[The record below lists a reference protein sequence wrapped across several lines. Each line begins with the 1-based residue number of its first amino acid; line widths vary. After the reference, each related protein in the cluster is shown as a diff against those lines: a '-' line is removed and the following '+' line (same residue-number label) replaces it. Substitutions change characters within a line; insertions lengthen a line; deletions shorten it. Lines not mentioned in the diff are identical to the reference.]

1 MIYTP
6 SVERRDIVESMRK
19 RHAYGATDNIVL
31 DVRARDRQ
39 GREWMM
45 GDAIQ
50 AAAPPAIHVKVMGTA
65 PIESVEII
73 KDGKFVY
80 RTEPNAANAEF
91 DFSDAG
97 GIAASGE
104 SWYYVRV
111 MQKDRQMAW
120 SSPIWVKR

>member
-6 SVERRDIVESMRK
+6 STGRSDMVESMRK

-31 DVRARDRQ
+31 EFRARDRQ

-45 GDAIQ
+45 GDAFDGTGVVF
-50 AAAPPAIHVKVMGTA
+50 HVKVMGTG
-65 PIESVEII
+65 PLESIEVI

-80 RTEPNAANAEF
+80 RTEQAEF
-91 DFSDAG
+91 DYTDSEAAAG
-97 GIAASGE
+97 T

-111 MQKDRQMAW
+111 MQKDRNMAW
-120 SSPIWVKR
+120 SSPMWVGGR